1 MDNPNWRGNPDSDRI
16 SLQEDY
22 EVRYWTHKWNISKE
36 QLAEAEKKAGSSVV
50 RKIHDALVGLGYIQP
65 QSLEK

>member
-16 SLQEDY
+16 SLHQDY

-36 QLAEAEKKAGSSVV
+36 QLKEAHDKAGSSVV
-50 RKIHDALVGLGYIQP
+50 RKIHDALCELGYMQP
-65 QSLEK
+65 KNLEA